1 MFRTSIYN
9 LPSVGDPSVDQ
20 FIRWSG
26 FNTSIV
32 GFGSL
37 DAVYVWLRSLECL
50 VDLRP
55 RGLGRLFVFFHRST
69 ARTQSLNP
77 KAKTNAPKSKLQN
90 LKALQPEA
98 LIA

>member
-1 MFRTSIYN
+1 ME
-9 LPSVGDPSVDQ
+9 Q
-20 FIRWSG
+20 FSGWSG

-37 DAVYVWLRSLECL
+37 DAVYVWLRWQECL
-50 VDLRP
+50 VDHRP
-55 RGLGRLFVFFHRST
+55 TGLGRNFVFFHRST

-77 KAKTNAPKSKLQN
+77 KAKTNAPNSKLQN
-90 LKALQPEA
+90 LKVLQPEA